1 MHVGW
6 AMKILE
12 YSWNA
17 GYKRMEQE
25 RENESIIISSWNF
38 EGRVRVW
45 VARQHHAWYLIAN
58 EQIEEKARR
67 CALEI

>member
-25 RENESIIISSWNF
+25 RENESIIYI
-38 EGRVRVW
+38 
-45 VARQHHAWYLIAN
+45 I
-58 EQIEEKARR
+58 
-67 CALEI
+67 LEF